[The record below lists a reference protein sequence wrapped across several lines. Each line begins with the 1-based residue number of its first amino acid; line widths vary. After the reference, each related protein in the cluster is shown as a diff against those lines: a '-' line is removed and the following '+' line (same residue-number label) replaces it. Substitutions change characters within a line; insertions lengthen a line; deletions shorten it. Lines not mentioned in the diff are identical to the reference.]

1 MSSEQKLLSL
11 RDIEAAEHAANF
23 SHPILDVLTSHE
35 QQILALQDQCKPIID
50 TDEEQSFLEQN
61 FGFIAKSI
69 AEIDNFSL
77 TPTELVSLW
86 SRDIIKGM
94 SRYQKYTLARII
106 ASCYSVQDLD
116 NDEWKQFPVKVTEE
130 FQQAHIFLLER
141 PDVFEAGEQMNERIN
156 ELNNNV
162 RLLSKTGHTIYPT
175 QKWKDTTI
183 NEITENF
190 GNAVLPIRMLIESV
204 IG

>member
-1 MSSEQKLLSL
+1 MSREQQLSL
-11 RDIEAAEHAANF
+11 RDIEVAEHAANF
-23 SHPILDVLTSHE
+23 SHPILDVLTSQE
-35 QQILALQDQCKPIID
+35 QQIFALQQQCKPIVD
-50 TDEEQSFLEQN
+50 TDEEQSFLEHN
-61 FGFIAKSI
+61 FGFIAESL

-106 ASCYSVQDLD
+106 ASCYSIQDLD
-116 NDEWKQFPVKVTEE
+116 NSQWKQFPVKVTEE
-130 FQQAHIFLLER
+130 FQQAHRFLLER

-156 ELNNNV
+156 ELNNTV
-162 RLLSKTGHTIYPT
+162 KLLAKTGHAIYPP

-190 GNAVLPIRMLIESV
+190 GNAILPIRMLIESV